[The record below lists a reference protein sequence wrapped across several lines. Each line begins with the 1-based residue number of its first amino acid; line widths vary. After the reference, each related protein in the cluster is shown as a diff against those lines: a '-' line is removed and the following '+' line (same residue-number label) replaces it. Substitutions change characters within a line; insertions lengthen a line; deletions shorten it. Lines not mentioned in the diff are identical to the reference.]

1 MELSELIL
9 FVCKW
14 SHTAVED
21 FGRGARRVAAEDL
34 AFISNKITTEL
45 PNIDLPPAE
54 SSESPGP
61 AADVPGDS

>member
-21 FGRGARRVAAEDL
+21 FSRGARKVAAEDL
-34 AFISNKITTEL
+34 AFISNTITKEL
-45 PNIDLPPAE
+45 PNIELTKPQP
-54 SSESPGP
+54 SESPGP
-61 AADVPGDS
+61 AGD